1 MTADVSRETNV
12 AELPMARVHTRRIN
26 PVDITTPVQIT
37 IVICL
42 TLVLLVIVS
51 AIAGV

>member
-1 MTADVSRETNV
+1 MTTDVSRETNV
-12 AELPMARVHTRRIN
+12 TDLPMVRLRARRIN
-26 PVDITTPVQIT
+26 PVTITTPVQIT